1 MGRPAQD
8 VRRSLAM
15 LRRASA
21 SRASALGVRARRR
34 EFFGGIWYKIFFE
47 RGPSAASFPLL

>member
-1 MGRPAQD
+1 
-8 VRRSLAM
+8 M